1 MILALYFPFYTG
13 NVNFC
18 PYIKKSNASYS
29 SPFPINYITDI
40 ILTRKFSL
48 LSEHEA
54 ISSTLEAGMLKIIKK
69 VLIFYKRRKNHFS
82 CIKRKTFEYLMHY
95 VCVCKKNTNTTRKF
109 KKKNNKITNKK
120 YFVVIY

>member
-13 NVNFC
+13 KVNFF

-29 SPFPINYITDI
+29 SPFPINYIADI

-54 ISSTLEAGMLKIIKK
+54 ISSTLEAECYIEAAMLKIIKK

-82 CIKRKTFEYLMHY
+82 CIKRKTFEYLMHD
-95 VCVCKKNTNTTRKF
+95 VCVCVRKIQTLQE
-109 KKKNNKITNKK
+109 N
-120 YFVVIY
+120 

>member
-1 MILALYFPFYTG
+1 VILALYFPFYTG

-54 ISSTLEAGMLKIIKK
+54 ISSTLEAECYIEAAMLKIIKK

-82 CIKRKTFEYLMHY
+82 CIKRKTFEYLMHD
-95 VCVCKKNTNTTRKF
+95 VCVCVRKIQTLQE
-109 KKKNNKITNKK
+109 N
-120 YFVVIY
+120 

>member
-1 MILALYFPFYTG
+1 VILALYFPFYTG
-13 NVNFC
+13 KVNFF

-29 SPFPINYITDI
+29 SPFPINYIADI

-54 ISSTLEAGMLKIIKK
+54 ISSTLEAECYIEAAMLKIIKK

-95 VCVCKKNTNTTRKF
+95 LCVCVCKKNISTTRKL
-109 KKKNNKITNKK
+109 KKKKQQN
-120 YFVVIY
+120 Y